1 MEIKHIRRTATALLV
16 VLSLWC
22 LNAKAQQATEVDL
35 DEQYATELLKPGTV
49 APDFELPSPDGKKVG
64 LSQFKGKYVVLDFW
78 ASWCPDCRK
87 DAPNIVAMYNRF
99 KDKGVAFVGVSFD
112 IDAALWK
119 AAIEKYGMKYAHV
132 SELKKMREANI
143 SKAYGVKWIPSMV
156 LIDPEGKV
164 VMGTVLSKKL
174 ERKLEELLR

>member
-1 MEIKHIRRTATALLV
+1 MNMKYIRRATMALLAAF
-16 VLSLWC
+16 SMWSYT
-22 LNAKAQQATEVDL
+22 AKAQQTTEVDY
-35 DEQYATELLKPGTV
+35 DAQYATELVKPGTK
-49 APDFELPSPDGKKVG
+49 APDFELNSPDGKKVS

-87 DAPNIVAMYNRF
+87 DAPTIVAMYNKY

-112 IDAALWK
+112 TDVAQWK

-156 LIDPEGKV
+156 LVDPQGKV
-164 VMGTVLSKKL
+164 VMGTVLSTKL
-174 ERKLEELLR
+174 EKELEKLFK

>member
-1 MEIKHIRRTATALLV
+1 MKLKSLV
-16 VLSLWC
+16 VMAMMLMSSVVVR
-22 LNAKAQQATEVDL
+22 AQMDFPDADSK
-35 DEQYATELLKPGTV
+35 YAMELLKPGTK
-49 APDFELPSPDGKKVG
+49 APDFELNSPDGKKVS

-87 DAPNIVAMYNRF
+87 DAPNIVAMYNKY

-112 IDAALWK
+112 TDVAQWK

-156 LIDPEGKV
+156 LVDPQGKV
-164 VMGTVLSKKL
+164 VMGTVLSTKL
-174 ERKLEELLR
+174 EKELEKLFK

>member
-1 MEIKHIRRTATALLV
+1 
-16 VLSLWC
+16 
-22 LNAKAQQATEVDL
+22 
-35 DEQYATELLKPGTV
+35 
-49 APDFELPSPDGKKVG
+49 
-64 LSQFKGKYVVLDFW
+64 
-78 ASWCPDCRK
+78 
-87 DAPNIVAMYNRF
+87 MYNRF

-119 AAIEKYGMKYAHV
+119 AAIEKYGMKYTHV

-174 ERKLEELLR
+174 ERKLEELLQ

>member
-16 VLSLWC
+16 ALSLWC

-49 APDFELPSPDGKKVG
+49 APDFELPSPDGKKVS
-64 LSQFKGKYVVLDFW
+64 LSQFKGKYVVLD
-78 ASWCPDCRK
+78 
-87 DAPNIVAMYNRF
+87 
-99 KDKGVAFVGVSFD
+99 
-112 IDAALWK
+112 WK

>member
-16 VLSLWC
+16 ALSLWC

-49 APDFELPSPDGKKVG
+49 APDFELPSPDGKKVS

-87 DAPNIVAMYNRF
+87 DAPNI
-99 KDKGVAFVGVSFD
+99 VGVSFD

-156 LIDPEGKV
+156 LIDPERKV